1 MMLVWSFRDGLV
13 SLNMMLSRLVRVVAC
28 VRRAFLFQAERW
40 SVVCRVNIFLSV
52 QLVIHLLAVASKST
66 VNIGVQLSVESL
78 LSIFF
83 LAIEPEVK
91 FFYPMVILCLTF

>member
-13 SLNMMLSRLVRVVAC
+13 SLNMMLSRLMRVVAC
-28 VRRAFLFQAERW
+28 VRRSFLFQAERW

-83 LAIEPEVK
+83 FWL
-91 FFYPMVILCLTF
+91 